1 MLETHWTGKT
11 TKKRQNFDTSAPPSP
26 HIAPPHHG
34 IQRNQALAPNLLGR
48 STDEQIK
55 WHMLLPQPPLGKIS
69 IVPWPTEKNKN
80 KNKKLHNK
88 QATGKKDM

>member
-1 MLETHWTGKT
+1 
-11 TKKRQNFDTSAPPSP
+11 
-26 HIAPPHHG
+26 
-34 IQRNQALAPNLLGR
+34 
-48 STDEQIK
+48 
-55 WHMLLPQPPLGKIS
+55 MLLPQPPLGKIS